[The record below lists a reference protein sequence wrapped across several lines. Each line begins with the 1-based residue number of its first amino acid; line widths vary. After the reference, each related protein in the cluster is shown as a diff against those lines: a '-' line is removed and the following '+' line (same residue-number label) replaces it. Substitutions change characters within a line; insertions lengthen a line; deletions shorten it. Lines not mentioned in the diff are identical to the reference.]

1 MRGFAEKGGIV
12 SLLLSM
18 PLENCFHSGP
28 FLEVASRVCI
38 QFIPFSLF
46 AETVA

>member
-1 MRGFAEKGGIV
+1 MRSFAKKGGIV

-18 PLENCFHSGP
+18 PLEDYIRSGLS
-28 FLEVASRVCI
+28 LEERI